1 MLPSSVKRLQA
12 TANTITLHFALIP
25 IRIGRSK
32 LFNFIVVYE
41 IASFVIK
48 MGKKYILV
56 LFFLVFQQVM
66 AQEKR
71 LNLYLNSNSEVVS
84 LLICYIDS
92 ICVTTASTLDN
103 TIVFSGLPIINLKVE
118 EKIENPVS
126 GCLTVEKEIN
136 TIGGVFCGKLLDI

>member
-1 MLPSSVKRLQA
+1 M
-12 TANTITLHFALIP
+12 
-25 IRIGRSK
+25 
-32 LFNFIVVYE
+32 FNFIVVYE

-84 LLICYIDS
+84 LPICYIDS